1 MPPSLL
7 IYIFH
12 ILRIYINNNHIQDQ
26 NVPGHNGQY
35 GQNGHNGHY
44 GIASYGH
51 EYGWYWCLCE
61 EQGKCRS
68 AVKAE
73 LKNLHRFK
81 SYGQNKIDSEIMA
94 ISFVF
99 SPHFCP
105 KLTTLGEALPMGPQ
119 TSSLCF
125 WNPWNM

>member
-1 MPPSLL
+1 MALC
-7 IYIFH
+7 
-12 ILRIYINNNHIQDQ
+12 
-26 NVPGHNGQY
+26 GHKY
-35 GQNGHNGHY
+35 GK
-44 GIASYGH
+44 
-51 EYGWYWCLCE
+51 YWCLCG
-61 EQGKCRS
+61 EQEKCRS
-68 AVKAE
+68 VEKAE

-81 SYGQNKIDSEIMA
+81 SYGQNKINSEIMA

-105 KLTTLGEALPMGPQ
+105 KLTTLEEALPMGPQ